1 MSHVGLG
8 MAKSQISG
16 KVGLSKAQ
24 KLLDK
29 NKNDEALELLRK
41 QWTPLTESSE
51 ASEIHR
57 FAALALHA
65 KARETSTSSPAKF
78 FRKSRNQYMKSLKL
92 NPKNKESRTLLND
105 LENEMQN
112 KRIKKSLIPTLISD
126 STPTIWG
133 MIFIPAMI
141 VGIILVA
148 KYVQEMNNEVIS
160 SETTATM
167 VIRWTDDQGETH
179 FDTVVIELDEEKAPI
194 TVDNFRR
201 NAKAGNYDNV
211 PFHRII
217 SQFMVQGGDFTN
229 YDGTGGHA
237 AIYYGDKAIELYGDT
252 YAGCCGT
259 PDNENTWTVPDEATN
274 GLLHDPGAIS
284 MAKTNTAHSGG
295 SQFFIVPQDAQ
306 NSQSGEPGT
315 HWLDGEHTVFGKVTS
330 GLDTITSI
338 SHVATDSSDK
348 PSIAVMI
355 ESVTMS

>member
-1 MSHVGLG
+1 
-8 MAKSQISG
+8 MAKSKTPG
-16 KVGLSKAQ
+16 KVGLSKVQ

-41 QWTPLTESSE
+41 QWTPLTESLE

-57 FAALALHA
+57 FAALALQG
-65 KARETSTSSPAKF
+65 KIRETSTSSSAKF
-78 FRKSRNQYMKSLKL
+78 YRKSRSQYMKSLKL

-112 KRIKKSLIPTLISD
+112 KRIRKSIIPSLISD

-167 VIRWTDDQGETH
+167 VIRWTDGQGETH
-179 FDTVVIELDEEKAPI
+179 IDTVVIELDEEKAPI

-201 NAKAGNYDNV
+201 NAKAGSYDNI

-217 SQFMVQGGDFTN
+217 SQFMIQGGDTTN

-237 AIYYGDKAIELYGDT
+237 AIYYGDQAIEMYGDT
-252 YAGCCGT
+252 YAGCCGI
-259 PDNENTWTVPDEATN
+259 PDNVDSWTVPDETSN
-274 GLLHDPGAIS
+274 GLLHDPGVIS
-284 MAKTNTAHSGG
+284 MAKTSAPHSGG
-295 SQFFIVPQDAQ
+295 SQFFIVPQDAK
-306 NSQSGEPGT
+306 NAESGEPGT
-315 HWLDGEHTVFGKVTS
+315 HWLDGQHTVFGKVTS
-330 GLDTITSI
+330 GLDTVTSI
-338 SHVATDSSDK
+338 SHLATDSSDK
-348 PSIAVMI
+348 PSFTVMI